1 MARRCNDAHQN
12 SQIQLQQELYEAN
25 RALRVA
31 YEKFNY
37 VSEPELVEACVYEI
51 SALKARYNYL
61 LRCIKERSAPAQ
73 PACVA
78 AASVKGG
85 PACLS

>member
-1 MARRCNDAHQN
+1 MAKRCNDAHQN
-12 SQIQLQQELYEAN
+12 AQAQLQQELYAAN
-25 RALRVA
+25 RALREA

-61 LRCIKERSAPAQ
+61 LRCIKERSAQSEPAF
-73 PACVA
+73 VA
-78 AASVKGG
+78 AAAMRGG
-85 PACLS
+85 RACQS

>member
-1 MARRCNDAHQN
+1 MGKKRTASHQ
-12 SQIQLQQELYEAN
+12 SAEAQLQHELYATGQ
-25 RALRVA
+25 ALKEA

-61 LRCIKERSAPAQ
+61 LRCIKECRGEAE

>member
-1 MARRCNDAHQN
+1 MAKRRTDAHQ
-12 SQIQLQQELYEAN
+12 SAQTQLQRELYATGQ
-25 RALRVA
+25 ALKEA

-61 LRCIKERSAPAQ
+61 LRCIKERSGQ
-73 PACVA
+73 TEPACVA
-78 AASVKGG
+78 AAAMEGG
-85 PACLS
+85 RTCRS

>member
-1 MARRCNDAHQN
+1 MGKKRTETQTNQER
-12 SQIQLQQELYEAN
+12 QLQQELCSTGLELKA
-25 RALRVA
+25 A
-31 YEKFNY
+31 YDKFNY

-61 LRCIKERSAPAQ
+61 LRCIKECRGEAK
-73 PACVA
+73 PACMA

>member
-1 MARRCNDAHQN
+1 MAKRRQQTFNTVPT
-12 SQIQLQQELYEAN
+12 QLQSELQATGQ
-25 RALRVA
+25 ALREA

-61 LRCIKERSAPAQ
+61 LRCIKERSAQAQ
-73 PACVA
+73 QACVA

>member
-1 MARRCNDAHQN
+1 MGKRHTETHTDPAE
-12 SQIQLQQELYEAN
+12 QLHRELQSTGL
-25 RALRVA
+25 ALKDA

-73 PACVA
+73 PAWVA

>member
-1 MARRCNDAHQN
+1 MGKKRTETQTNQER
-12 SQIQLQQELYEAN
+12 QLQQELCSTGLELKA
-25 RALRVA
+25 A
-31 YEKFNY
+31 YDKFNY

-61 LRCIKERSAPAQ
+61 LRCIKECRGEAE

>member
-1 MARRCNDAHQN
+1 MGKRRTETHTNPDG
-12 SQIQLQQELYEAN
+12 QLQQELHST
-25 RALRVA
+25 ALALKEA

-61 LRCIKERSAPAQ
+61 LRCIKERSAQAQ

-78 AASVKGG
+78 AASLKGG

>member
-1 MARRCNDAHQN
+1 MGKRRTDTHPSAQT
-12 SQIQLQQELYEAN
+12 QLQQELYAAN
-25 RALRVA
+25 RALREA
-31 YEKFNY
+31 YDRFNY